1 MEKDERSGFVFYK
14 SFFEAADVLENEE
27 QLMFLRAIIT
37 YGLFGTEPSNEDYSK
52 NILAMFRLVRPQID
66 KNYERY
72 ENGKKGGRPK
82 KEENQKETKENHP
95 ETKKNQEET
104 KENHPEPKDK
114 AKDKVKDKYKVK
126 DKDKVEDSTTS
137 GVDGGTSGCPVPPGM
152 TEEEYQRRIE
162 EARA

>member
-1 MEKDERSGFVFYK
+1 
-14 SFFEAADVLENEE
+14 
-27 QLMFLRAIIT
+27 
-37 YGLFGTEPSNEDYSK
+37 
-52 NILAMFRLVRPQID
+52 MFRLVRPQID

-95 ETKKNQEET
+95 ETKKNQVET

-114 AKDKVKDKYKVK
+114 VKDKEK
-126 DKDKVEDSTTS
+126 DKDKVKVKGEDSTHS
-137 GVDGGTSGCPVPPGM
+137 GVDGGTLGCPVPPGM